1 MGSLNIDF
9 SFKGALTM
17 SAKETK
23 EFYFSVELLEYLM
36 KIGCHLEHKLY
47 FHV

>member
-1 MGSLNIDF
+1 MGNTSFYKIYVFTYCMGSLGIDF

-23 EFYFSVELLEYLM
+23 EFYFSV
-36 KIGCHLEHKLY
+36 KL
-47 FHV
+47 